1 MCEGNFLIPVSGIA
15 RLRMDTDGPGIRTLI
30 ATYGCSLRCKYCI
43 NPHTWRSDAHVRRM
57 TAEELFQEIAVDG
70 LYFQATRGGITIG
83 GGEPL
88 LHMDALESFLKL
100 CPKEWNLWAET
111 SLAVDSN
118 AVIKASRY
126 FHHFLVDIKSM
137 DEGIYHA
144 YTGGSLRAA
153 LDNLRLLYS
162 LVGND
167 RITVRLPLIPGYSGE
182 EQQEKDRRKLR
193 EMGFTDLDLFAYRTE
208 IS

>member
-1 MCEGNFLIPVSGIA
+1 MCERDFLIPVSGIA

-30 ATYGCSLRCKYCI
+30 ATYGCPLRCKYCI
-43 NPHTWRSDAHVRRM
+43 NPHTWRKDGHVRRM
-57 TAEELFQEIAVDG
+57 TGQELFREIAVDS
-70 LYFQATRGGITIG
+70 LYFQATGGGITIG

-88 LHMDALESFLKL
+88 LHMEKLEAFLKL

-126 FHHFLVDIKSM
+126 FHHFLVDIKSL
-137 DEGIYHA
+137 DEDIYHA
-144 YTGGSLRAA
+144 YTGGSRTAA
-153 LDNLRLLYS
+153 LNNLRLLHS

-167 RITVRLPLIPGYSGE
+167 RITVRLPLIPGYSSE
-182 EQQEKDRRKLR
+182 EQQKKDSGILR
-193 EMGFTDLDLFAYRTE
+193 EMGFTDLDLFTYRTE
-208 IS
+208 RS